1 MGQEELLLLVL
12 VRILLSYLSLLNT
25 MVKITMTMTI
35 YVTPPMKELLMI

>member
-25 MVKITMTMTI
+25 MVKITLTI